1 MKLEKY
7 FFQNVLKDDF
17 SARKNKNPRFSLRAY
32 ANFLD
37 INASSLSAI
46 FKGKRS
52 LPINSA
58 HLICKKLNLDDAA
71 QVTFI
76 DTIIQF
82 RRDKLQ
88 TSLQVKKDQPL
99 STKQDSTK
107 ILSEDEYHEIITE
120 WEFYAVL
127 NLIKIKGF
135 QLSIDSVSKRLNLTA
150 ERAEYIIDKLYL
162 SKLINKDDQ
171 GKVTRVFNRVNTTN
185 NIPSMAL
192 KLAHHNEL
200 NLAKE
205 KLYNT
210 PVEKRLFT
218 SRTLPVNSNKIVEAK
233 KYLEEVKDHL
243 SKLVDD
249 SQSDE
254 VYNLSINFF
263 PLSKSEDYSV

>member
-1 MKLEKY
+1 MNLENY
-7 FFQNVLKDDF
+7 FFQDVLIEEF
-17 SARKNKNPRFSLRAY
+17 NLRKEKNPRFSLRAY

-58 HLICKKLNLDDAA
+58 HLICQKLKLEGQK
-71 QVTFI
+71 QVMFI

-88 TSLQVKKDQPL
+88 ASLNDKKIRPL
-99 STKQDSTK
+99 ESRTDSNLV
-107 ILSEDEYHEIITE
+107 LSEDEYHEVITE

-135 QLSIDSVSKRLNLTA
+135 RLSGESVSSRLNITL
-150 ERAEYIIDKLYL
+150 ERAEYVIDKLYL
-162 SKLINKDDQ
+162 SELITKDEQ
-171 GKVTRVFNRVNTTN
+171 GKITRTYDRVKTTTD
-185 NIPSMAL
+185 IPSMAL

-200 NLAKE
+200 SLAKE
-205 KLYNT
+205 KLYST

-218 SRTLPVNSNKIVEAK
+218 SRTLPVNSSKLAEAK
-233 KYLEEVKDHL
+233 KYLVEVKENL

-249 SQSDE
+249 NHSDE

-263 PLSKSEDYSV
+263 PLSSS